1 MPRWGMV
8 IDLTKCVGC
17 DACTVACKL
26 ENRTPGD
33 IWYAPVVHEEEGTYP
48 NARMVF
54 LPMLCMHCED
64 APCAKACPTLALKR
78 RPDGIIM
85 YEEEK
90 CCGSRACV
98 TACPY
103 DAAHF
108 FEGETGESLFG
119 DERTLPTVADRG
131 AREKYSAGTVQK
143 CTFCAHRVD
152 SGASNGL
159 RVGID
164 REATPACVVT
174 CPAECRIFG
183 DLDDPKSNVSRY
195 LGERGKSEV
204 LRPAVKT
211 NPKVLYVVD

>member
-8 IDLTKCVGC
+8 IDLAKCVGC

-108 FEGETGESLFG
+108 FEGEQ
-119 DERTLPTVADRG
+119 ERMGSGL
-131 AREKYSAGTVQK
+131 EFKYRR
-143 CTFCAHRVD
+143 H
-152 SGASNGL
+152 
-159 RVGID
+159 
-164 REATPACVVT
+164 
-174 CPAECRIFG
+174 
-183 DLDDPKSNVSRY
+183 
-195 LGERGKSEV
+195 GKSCGV
-204 LRPAVKT
+204 IRPQSRAG
-211 NPKVLYVVD
+211 P